1 MDGEGVRRVKIIC
14 DEGERGDEF
23 ALRPLSNNQ
32 EGTVVD
38 KSKRTLT
45 PQRVSVPW
53 KTRLCLF
60 KGRLILLNKWDE

>member
-45 PQRVSVPW
+45 PQRVSVP
-53 KTRLCLF
+53 
-60 KGRLILLNKWDE
+60 